1 MPWRRWMFRRTFRP
15 LRHSPRLRLRPLRRG
30 NHRQPDENEEKFEGR
45 KTMKI
50 MALGTLAALLAWTM
64 PAIAKDAELQFK
76 SVEAKHFPR
85 AEGVELTPAFSDYL
99 YAELRA
105 ELTKAKLFGQVI
117 GEDEVVDAEDAPKS
131 LVIVG
136 TITEYKKGSMVKAQ
150 LIGFGAG
157 MRSLKVDANVARRG
171 DQQNL
176 AAIHVHVKVSP
187 RWNEKIMARAAA
199 KDIVK
204 QVKNSLK
211 ATKAS

>member
-1 MPWRRWMFRRTFRP
+1 
-15 LRHSPRLRLRPLRRG
+15 
-30 NHRQPDENEEKFEGR
+30 
-45 KTMKI
+45 MKI
-50 MALGTLAALLAWTM
+50 VALGTLAAVLVWAA
-64 PAIAKDAELQFK
+64 PVFAKDVAPQYK
-76 SVEAKHFPR
+76 SVEARHFPR

-136 TITEYKKGSMVKAQ
+136 TITEFKKGSVVKAQ

-157 MRSLKVDANVARRG
+157 WRSLKVDANVARRS

-176 AAIHVHVKVSP
+176 TSIHVHVKVP
-187 RWNEKIMARAAA
+187 PQWDEKVMARSAA
-199 KDIVK
+199 KNIVK
-204 QVKNSLK
+204 QLKDSLK
-211 ATKAS
+211 AQAKAS

>member
-1 MPWRRWMFRRTFRP
+1 M
-15 LRHSPRLRLRPLRRG
+15 
-30 NHRQPDENEEKFEGR
+30 
-45 KTMKI
+45 KTM
-50 MALGTLAALLAWTM
+50 AFGALAAVLVWTL
-64 PAIAKDAELQFK
+64 PAVAKDPVPEFK

-117 GEDEVVDAEDAPKS
+117 GEDEVVDAGDAPKS

-136 TITEYKKGSMVKAQ
+136 TIMEYKKGSVVKAE

-157 MRSLKVDANVARRG
+157 WRSLKVDANVARRS

-187 RWNEKIMARAAA
+187 RWDEKVMAKIAA

-204 QVKNSLK
+204 QIKNSLK
-211 ATKAS
+211 AEAKAS

>member
-1 MPWRRWMFRRTFRP
+1 MPWRRLTFQQTFRRLPRS
-15 LRHSPRLRLRPLRRG
+15 SPHRLRPSTTEKTTCNRVRR
-30 NHRQPDENEEKFEGR
+30 REFEGR

-50 MALGTLAALLAWTM
+50 MALGTLAAVLVGTL
-64 PAIAKDAELQFK
+64 PAIAKDPEPEYK

-85 AEGVELTPAFSDYL
+85 SEGVELSPAFSDYL

-136 TITEYKKGSMVKAQ
+136 TITEYKKGSVLKAE
-150 LIGFGAG
+150 LFRGG
-157 MRSLKVDANVARRG
+157 MRSLKVDANVARRS

-176 AAIHVHVKVSP
+176 TAIHVHVKVSP
-187 RWNEKIMARAAA
+187 RWDEKIMARSAA
-199 KDIVK
+199 KNIVK
-204 QVKNSLK
+204 QLKNSLK
-211 ATKAS
+211 AETKPS